1 MYSQIFKH
9 YFINIR
15 IKVTHKSK
23 RLILKNLYLKDKNFF
38 QVFVLSLNLFDLSVH
53 CYIVRLPCMLYGRFL
68 VRYDNYYYP
77 GKIIEIQGGI
87 TEPECS
93 RRCIGNGVCLFY
105 DYFKHNKTCSLLSAN
120 LTHITKEMLLSMTDA
135 SFISS
140 NYSSDNVSGNR
151 GIVRTRSYV

>member
-105 DYFKHNKTCSLLSAN
+105 NCFKHNKTCSLLSAN

>member
-23 RLILKNLYLKDKNFF
+23 RLILKNLYLKGKNFF

-105 DYFKHNKTCSLLSAN
+105 NYFKHNKTCSLLSAN